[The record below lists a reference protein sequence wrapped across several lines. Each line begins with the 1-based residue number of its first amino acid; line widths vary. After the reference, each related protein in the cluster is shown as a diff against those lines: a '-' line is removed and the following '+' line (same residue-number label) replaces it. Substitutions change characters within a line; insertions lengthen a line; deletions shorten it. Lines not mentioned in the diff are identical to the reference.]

1 MDGERRRLTSVILHR
16 PRVMS
21 SKKEAEFPALV

>member
-1 MDGERRRLTSVILHR
+1 LTSVILHR

-21 SKKEAEFPALV
+21 SEKEVVFPALV